1 MSTIDYNAKDFDF
14 ARSGWG
20 FESYWG
26 RVMTSSFSLFQV
38 ATRDKWA
45 DSLVWPIVE
54 RRPGLMVLFLL
65 FFIVAGMALM
75 NAIVGVVVECTLT
88 ASKANDELSK
98 KDREKVDQM
107 VMESLRQIFKDADT
121 DGSGELD
128 KGELHA
134 ALCTHRVRDRL
145 KFLSIPF
152 KDLMMLF
159 ELLDESGSGQINT
172 DMFFRGVSRLRGQA
186 AASDLH
192 QMSVDLRKHLYWCDD
207 HLAQVDSVNDCLGSL
222 VDMIDDFD
230 SSIVRGETDAKD
242 PVLMQ
247 RRGRPKA
254 SRGEALRGRP
264 SYFLLSSSAPK
275 GSKNVWLE
283 FDEAQI
289 RDDRSGGNLSKT
301 STSQKGSKG
310 RQGSKA
316 TDGSQETPPKK
327 KVVAKASKKKQKEKI
342 DPNQPA
348 PPPLPL
354 HLQRLKDQRET
365 KSPKRGRGRKDDR
378 PPKGRNQFEF

>member
-1 MSTIDYNAKDFDF
+1 MMI
-14 ARSGWG
+14 
-20 FESYWG
+20 
-26 RVMTSSFSLFQV
+26 
-38 ATRDKWA
+38 
-45 DSLVWPIVE
+45 
-54 RRPGLMVLFLL
+54 LFLL
-65 FFIVAGMALM
+65 FFIIAGMALM

-88 ASKANDELSK
+88 ASKANAELSN
-98 KDREKVDQM
+98 KDREKVDKL
-107 VMESLRQIFKDADT
+107 VMDSLRQIFKDADT

-128 KGELHA
+128 KTELHA

-159 ELLDESGSGQINT
+159 ELLDESGSGNINT

-192 QMSVDLRKHLYWCDD
+192 QMSVDLRNNLDWCDD
-207 HLAQVDSVNDCLGSL
+207 HLGQVETVNDCLGSL

-230 SSIVRGETDAKD
+230 SVIVRSESDGKD

-247 RRGRPKA
+247 RRTRPKV
-254 SRGEALRGRP
+254 SKGEALRGRP
-264 SYFLLSSSAPK
+264 SYFMLGANAPK

-283 FDEAQI
+283 FDEMQI
-289 RDDRSGGNLSKT
+289 SDDRSGGNQ

-310 RQGSKA
+310 MQGSKA
-316 TDGSQETPPKK
+316 SDYSQESPPKK
-327 KVVAKASKKKQKEKI
+327 KVVVKASKKSQKTLEN
-342 DPNQPA
+342 PNQPA

-354 HLQRLKDQRET
+354 HLQRLNDQRKT
-365 KSPKRGRGRKDDR
+365 KGPKRGRGKKDEK
-378 PPKGRNQFEF
+378 PTKGRNQFEF

>member
-1 MSTIDYNAKDFDF
+1 
-14 ARSGWG
+14 
-20 FESYWG
+20 
-26 RVMTSSFSLFQV
+26 
-38 ATRDKWA
+38 
-45 DSLVWPIVE
+45 
-54 RRPGLMVLFLL
+54 
-65 FFIVAGMALM
+65 M

-88 ASKANDELSK
+88 ASKANQELSN
-98 KDREKVDQM
+98 KDREKVDALIM
-107 VMESLRQIFKDADT
+107 DSLRQIFKDADT

-128 KGELHA
+128 QTELHA

-159 ELLDESGSGQINT
+159 HLLDESGSGNINT

-192 QMSVDLRKHLYWCDD
+192 QMSVDLRKNLNWCDD
-207 HLAQVDSVNDCLGSL
+207 YLGQVETMNDCLGSL

-230 SSIVRGETDAKD
+230 SVIVRSESDGKD

-247 RRGRPKA
+247 RRARPKV
-254 SRGEALRGRP
+254 SKGEALRGRP
-264 SYFLLSSSAPK
+264 SYFMLGASGPK

-283 FDEAQI
+283 FDEMQI
-289 RDDRSGGNLSKT
+289 PDDRSGGNQSKA

-316 TDGSQETPPKK
+316 SDGSQESPPKK
-327 KVVAKASKKKQKEKI
+327 KVVVKASKKSQKALE

-365 KSPKRGRGRKDDR
+365 KGPKRGRGKKDKDEK
-378 PPKGRNQFEF
+378 PTKGRNQFEF